1 MKHPSDEGKKTK
13 ILQPIEIHCGNP
25 VHSGRRHYRK
35 GEINYLVG
43 FDTLFWLISE
53 ALK

>member
-1 MKHPSDEGKKTK
+1 MSGVGYTLKHW
-13 ILQPIEIHCGNP
+13 CA